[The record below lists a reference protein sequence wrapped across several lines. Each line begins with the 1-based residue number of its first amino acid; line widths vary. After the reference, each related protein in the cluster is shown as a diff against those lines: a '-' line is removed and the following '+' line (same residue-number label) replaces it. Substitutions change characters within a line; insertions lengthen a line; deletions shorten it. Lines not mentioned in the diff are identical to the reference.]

1 MIKLYGVPM
10 SRALR
15 SLWALEEI
23 GVEYESVPVNF
34 IGDSKKPDYLAIN
47 PNGRIPAL
55 VDGDLTL
62 FESMAINLYLA
73 RKYDGGLQPRALED
87 EARAVQWSFWS
98 MTELEPHLL
107 KMLLNR
113 VMLPEDQ
120 RNASE
125 AEAGVADLHA
135 PLGVLDGALADRSYL
150 LGDSFTIADLN
161 VASVLSWAIFVGL
174 DLTGY
179 PRVKAWFDTCLGR
192 PAVARARGSSS

>member
-1 MIKLYGVPM
+1 M
-10 SRALR
+10 SRAFR

-23 GVEYESVPVNF
+23 GVAYESVPVNF
-34 IGDSKKPDYLAIN
+34 LGDSKKPQYLAIN

-107 KMLLNR
+107 QMLKHR
-113 VMLPEDQ
+113 VLLPEDE

-125 AEAGVADLHA
+125 AEVGAAALHA
-135 PLGVLDGALADRSYL
+135 PLLVLDGALADRPSL
-150 LGDSFTIADLN
+150 LGDGFTIADLN
-161 VASVLSWAIFVGL
+161 VAAVLSWAIFVGF
-174 DLTGY
+174 DLSGFSS
-179 PRVKAWFDTCLGR
+179 VKAWFEACLGR
-192 PAVARARGSSS
+192 PALARARSAGS